1 MKKIYTILVC
11 LCMLAG
17 FVACEKDKDFVL
29 TKLTVQNET
38 ITPSYGSATID
49 CSFKADATISE
60 AFVQYTLSSSFAK
73 YDVAKMT
80 EEKGKYAAQ
89 LTDLQDNTTYYIR
102 YAVSNK
108 YSSAVTEEVMEFQTL
123 PCTAPTIALDSIAD
137 VWDNRAKA
145 YLHLIFDGGASV
157 TDMGIC
163 WSKQIHPTIEDIH
176 KSTNDTV
183 AVLDMTDLQPNTTYY
198 IRAYAVN
205 RVGVSYSEEQEFTT
219 YALPEVRTE
228 EVADIQENTALLSA
242 TLVFDGN
249 DTATIK
255 GFCWSDKA
263 NPTIE
268 ANHIA
273 IDTVSAHYTYL
284 LSELL
289 PATEYHVRAYATNRI
304 GIVYGEEVVFTMP
317 KQVTLPIVVTA
328 NAIEVTETSAKVEG
342 FIPDDGNAS
351 IMDKGIVYSTNHN
364 PTTNDDK
371 VSLGSGSGA
380 FTCILLDLQPNTT
393 YYARAYATNSKG
405 TAYGNEVSFTTKE
418 EQQSTSELPIV
429 TTFAVTKIA
438 ETSAEAGG
446 DVKSAGSASVTDR
459 GVVYSLSANPSI
471 DNLNSTIVRSGSGTG
486 AFVCN
491 LSNLQQGTTYY
502 IRAYAVNSVGTS
514 YGEELTFTTTV
525 PITLATV
532 TTSIVTQI
540 TENSALAGGTVTN
553 TGGTIVL
560 ERGVCVATVSN
571 PTIAN
576 TKIAAGSGVGTFTCN
591 LTGLQPNTTYYVR
604 AYAEN
609 SKGTAYGEEVT
620 FTTKA
625 NVNISD
631 PTGTENGYGYVDL
644 GLSIKWATMNVG
656 ASSPED
662 YGDYFAWGEIE
673 PKEFYDWSTYKYC
686 YGSSS
691 TLTKYH
697 SIDNKNQLE
706 LSDDAAH
713 VSWGGTWRMPTT
725 LEQDELRE
733 NCSWTWITIN
743 GIKGYKVTSKINN
756 NSIFL
761 PAAGNKY
768 RWEILNPDI
777 YGLYWSSTLC
787 TDTTIAFSMDFH
799 SSSIYRS
806 YRGRYEGQSVR
817 PVLGEYIPEA
827 VSPTITTTTVTQIT
841 ETTAVAGGNVTS
853 DGGASVTE
861 RGVVYSTNP
870 NPVIT
875 NLSNTIRPCGS
886 GIGAFTYNMTGLQ
899 SGTTY
904 YVRAYAKNDAGTAY
918 GEEVSFT
925 TLKAPF
931 ENGHEYVDLGLS
943 VKWAT
948 CNVGAS
954 KPEDYGDYFAWGET
968 TTKST
973 YNWSSYRWCN
983 GSETTLTKYN
993 NNSSYG
999 TIDNKTIL
1007 EVTDDAATV
1016 NWGGAWRMPTYKEMI
1031 ELRENCI
1038 WTWRTLNGVY
1048 GYNVSSTKNGNS
1060 IFLPA
1065 VGQYRDD
1072 LLERLGTYGYY
1083 WSSSLANHISAFDLA
1098 YHSGRVYG
1106 DGYFRYIGRA
1116 VRPVCP

>member
-176 KSTNDTV
+176 KSTKDTV

-380 FTCILLDLQPNTT
+380 FTCTLLDLQPNTT

-405 TAYGNEVSFTTKE
+405 TA
-418 EQQSTSELPIV
+418 
-429 TTFAVTKIA
+429 
-438 ETSAEAGG
+438 
-446 DVKSAGSASVTDR
+446 
-459 GVVYSLSANPSI
+459 
-471 DNLNSTIVRSGSGTG
+471 
-486 AFVCN
+486 
-491 LSNLQQGTTYY
+491 
-502 IRAYAVNSVGTS
+502 
-514 YGEELTFTTTV
+514 
-525 PITLATV
+525 
-532 TTSIVTQI
+532 
-540 TENSALAGGTVTN
+540 
-553 TGGTIVL
+553 
-560 ERGVCVATVSN
+560 
-571 PTIAN
+571 
-576 TKIAAGSGVGTFTCN
+576 
-591 LTGLQPNTTYYVR
+591 
-604 AYAEN
+604 
-609 SKGTAYGEEVT
+609 
-620 FTTKA
+620 
-625 NVNISD
+625 
-631 PTGTENGYGYVDL
+631 
-644 GLSIKWATMNVG
+644 
-656 ASSPED
+656 
-662 YGDYFAWGEIE
+662 
-673 PKEFYDWSTYKYC
+673 
-686 YGSSS
+686 
-691 TLTKYH
+691 
-697 SIDNKNQLE
+697 
-706 LSDDAAH
+706 
-713 VSWGGTWRMPTT
+713 
-725 LEQDELRE
+725 
-733 NCSWTWITIN
+733 
-743 GIKGYKVTSKINN
+743 
-756 NSIFL
+756 
-761 PAAGNKY
+761 
-768 RWEILNPDI
+768 
-777 YGLYWSSTLC
+777 
-787 TDTTIAFSMDFH
+787 
-799 SSSIYRS
+799 
-806 YRGRYEGQSVR
+806 
-817 PVLGEYIPEA
+817 
-827 VSPTITTTTVTQIT
+827 
-841 ETTAVAGGNVTS
+841 
-853 DGGASVTE
+853 
-861 RGVVYSTNP
+861 
-870 NPVIT
+870 
-875 NLSNTIRPCGS
+875 
-886 GIGAFTYNMTGLQ
+886 
-899 SGTTY
+899 
-904 YVRAYAKNDAGTAY
+904 
-918 GEEVSFT
+918 
-925 TLKAPF
+925 
-931 ENGHEYVDLGLS
+931 
-943 VKWAT
+943 
-948 CNVGAS
+948 
-954 KPEDYGDYFAWGET
+954 
-968 TTKST
+968 
-973 YNWSSYRWCN
+973 
-983 GSETTLTKYN
+983 
-993 NNSSYG
+993 
-999 TIDNKTIL
+999 
-1007 EVTDDAATV
+1007 
-1016 NWGGAWRMPTYKEMI
+1016 
-1031 ELRENCI
+1031 
-1038 WTWRTLNGVY
+1038 
-1048 GYNVSSTKNGNS
+1048 
-1060 IFLPA
+1060 
-1065 VGQYRDD
+1065 
-1072 LLERLGTYGYY
+1072 
-1083 WSSSLANHISAFDLA
+1083 
-1098 YHSGRVYG
+1098 
-1106 DGYFRYIGRA
+1106 
-1116 VRPVCP
+1116 